1 MIGYFGGGTLLKL
14 SFEKAVIF
22 TLILILM
29 ISTANIY
36 SQFLYM
42 RLPRRDVD
50 VIDHNSLFAGRLIT
64 ATLDAEKLY
73 NENKYEE
80 AIDEF
85 ALLATDSLYSDNR
98 TYAYFMIGM
107 CQYKLKEYDKA
118 KDSFSSSVLYETGNA
133 VAYNNT
139 AVSAYYAKDYEKALL
154 YQKKA
159 VEILPAVEYYYN
171 LGRIYEELG
180 RYKEAVE
187 SFLSVAKGE
196 ENVTLVDPVRIKNRV
211 ANLYPDLKERE
222 EIAKGVIVSLK
233 LRDYSNVLII
243 EDVDMEILD
252 TDFKVAVRDTN
263 QGKRMYVSYDRDK
276 NDPYHLI
283 NKLSWKVESGSNVLY
298 TGRRDSFS
306 MEVFENNN
314 YRITMNVKYKGSQ
327 EKERQTVIAVTKDG
341 DKEHKGTE
349 TLKPNHQTTKIYE
362 YAVYEQLFDK
372 YFKLTTKG
380 YYDRFNVLWAKDN
393 IYSEIMKIDF
403 RDSGTS
409 LYLENTLSRDAGIRA
424 NLTPLLK
431 DKNLKGR
438 TVSIRF
444 WARKITAK
452 ENMKVTVR
460 VGRDTFSFD
469 KFDLQ
474 YKWRQVSMEFKIPN
488 DANNLTFSLTMK
500 PDEQIKI
507 DGFVIV
513 VVR

>member
-1 MIGYFGGGTLLKL
+1 
-14 SFEKAVIF
+14 
-22 TLILILM
+22 M

-42 RLPRRDVD
+42 RLPRRDKD
-50 VIDHNSLFAGRLIT
+50 APINNPWISSSSIM
-64 ATLDAEKLY
+64 ATLDADKLY
-73 NENKYEE
+73 SEGKYSQVIE
-80 AIDEF
+80 EF
-85 ALLATDSLYSDNR
+85 AKLLITDSLD
-98 TYAYFMIGM
+98 TDQKAYAYFIMGM
-107 CQYKLKEYDKA
+107 CQFKLKEYGKA
-118 KDSFSSSVLYETGNA
+118 KDSFTSSVLYEAGNA
-133 VAYNNT
+133 AAYNNA
-139 AVSAYYAKDYEKALL
+139 AVSALYDKDYDSALR

-159 VEILPAVEYYYN
+159 VSMLPAVEYYYN
-171 LGRIYEELG
+171 LGRIYEYRGE
-180 RYKEAVE
+180 YKNAVE

-211 ANLYPDLKERE
+211 SNLYPNLKERE

-233 LRDYSNVLII
+233 LRDYSNVLMI
-243 EDVDMEILD
+243 EDVDMEILG
-252 TDFKVAVRDTN
+252 TDFKVAVRDTD
-263 QGKRMYVSYDRDK
+263 QGKRLYVSYDREK

-283 NKLSWKVESGSNVLY
+283 NQVSWKVESGSYVLY
-298 TGRRDSFS
+298 SGRRDSFS

-314 YRITMNVKYKGSQ
+314 YKITMNVKYKGSKI
-327 EKERQTVIAVTKDG
+327 KERQAVIEVTREG
-341 DKEHKGTE
+341 YKENKSGE

-362 YAVYEQLFDK
+362 YAIYEQLFDK

-393 IYSEIMKIDF
+393 IYSTLMTVDY

-409 LYLENTLSRDAGIRA
+409 LYLENNLSGGAGIRA
-424 NLTPLLK
+424 NLTTLLN

-452 ENMKVTVR
+452 ENMNVTVR
-460 VGRDTFSFD
+460 AGRETYSFD

-474 YKWRQVSMEFKIPN
+474 YKWKQLNMEFKIPK
-488 DANNLTFSLTMK
+488 DADNFTFSLK
-500 PDEQIKI
+500 IQPEEQIKI

-513 VVR
+513 VLR

>member
-1 MIGYFGGGTLLKL
+1 MTKL
-14 SFEKAVIF
+14 SFEKAVLF
-22 TLILILM
+22 TLILILA

-50 VIDHNSLFAGRLIT
+50 MTNQNPWIAGRSIT
-64 ATLDAEKLY
+64 ATLDADKLY
-73 NENKYEE
+73 SQGKYSE

-85 ALLATDSLYSDNR
+85 AKLLITDALYSDQNS
-98 TYAYFMIGM
+98 YAYFMIGM

-133 VAYNNT
+133 VAYNNA
-139 AVSAYYAKDYEKALL
+139 AVSAFCAEDYERALE
-154 YQKKA
+154 YQKMA

-171 LGRIYEELG
+171 LGRIYESLG
-180 RYKEAVE
+180 QYKDAVE

-211 ANLYPDLKERE
+211 ANLYPDLKARE

-233 LRDYSNVLII
+233 LRDYSNVLMI

-252 TDFKVAVRDTN
+252 TDFKVALRDTN
-263 QGKRMYVSYDRDK
+263 QGKSIYVSYDRDK

-283 NKLSWKVESGSNVLY
+283 NQVSWKVESGSNVLY
-298 TGRRDSFS
+298 TSKRNSFS

-314 YRITMNVKYKGSQ
+314 YKITLNVKYKGTRV
-327 EKERQTVIAVTKDG
+327 KERQTVIAVTKDG
-341 DKEHKGTE
+341 YKENKGLE

-362 YAVYEQLFDK
+362 FAVYEQLFDK

-393 IYSEIMKIDF
+393 IYSEIMSVDF

-409 LYLENTLSRDAGIRA
+409 LYLENTRSDDAGIRA
-424 NLTPLLK
+424 NLTPLLN

-452 ENMKVTVR
+452 ENMKVMIR
-460 VGRDTFSFD
+460 AGRDTFSFD

-474 YKWRQVSMEFKIPN
+474 YKWRQVSMEFKIPS
-488 DANNLTFSLTMK
+488 DANNFTFSLKMK
-500 PDEQIKI
+500 PREQIKI

-513 VVR
+513 VVK

>member
-1 MIGYFGGGTLLKL
+1 MIKL

-22 TLILILM
+22 TLVLILA

-42 RLPRRDVD
+42 RLPRKD
-50 VIDHNSLFAGRLIT
+50 AGVTEQNPWIVGRSIT
-64 ATLDAEKLY
+64 ATLDADKLY
-73 NENKYEE
+73 SEGKYDET
-80 AIDEF
+80 IDEL
-85 ALLATDSLYSDNR
+85 AKLLITDSLYSDQK
-98 TYAYFMIGM
+98 TYAYFMMGM

-118 KDSFSSSVLYETGNA
+118 KDNFSSSILYETGNA
-133 VAYNNT
+133 AAYNNA
-139 AVSAYYAKDYEKALL
+139 AVSAFYAKDYGEALE
-154 YQKKA
+154 YQKMA
-159 VEILPAVEYYYN
+159 VEMLPAVEYYYN
-171 LGRIYEELG
+171 LGRIYESLG
-180 RYKEAVE
+180 QYKNAVE

-211 ANLYPDLKERE
+211 ANLYPDLKARE

-233 LRDYSNVLII
+233 LRDYSNVLMI
-243 EDVDMEILD
+243 EDVDMEILG
-252 TDFKVAVRDTN
+252 TDFKVAVKNTN
-263 QGKRMYVSYDRDK
+263 QGKRIYVSYDRDK

-283 NKLSWKVESGSNVLY
+283 NSISWKVESGSNVLY
-298 TGRRDSFS
+298 TGKKESFS

-314 YRITMNVKYKGSQ
+314 YKITMNVKYKGSRI
-327 EKERQTVIAVTKDG
+327 KERQTVIAVTKDG
-341 DKEHKGTE
+341 YREYKGTE
-349 TLKPNHQTTKIYE
+349 TLKPNHQNTKIYE
-362 YAVYEQLFDK
+362 YAVYEQLYDK

-393 IYSEIMKIDF
+393 IYSEIMTVDF

-409 LYLENTLSRDAGIRA
+409 LYLENTQSSDAGIRA
-424 NLTPLLK
+424 NLTPLLN

-444 WARKITAK
+444 WARKITSK
-452 ENMKVTVR
+452 ENMKVMIR
-460 VGRDTFSFD
+460 AGRDSFSFD

-474 YKWRQVSMEFKIPN
+474 YKWKQVTMEFKIPN
-488 DANNLTFSLTMK
+488 DANNFTFSLKMK
-500 PDEQIKI
+500 PGEQIKM